1 MILTHLHVHSHFTLL
16 GGTASVE
23 ALAQRAAADGMTHL
37 TLTDDHALYG
47 AVAFSRACHAAGVQ
61 PIIGMA
67 VRAAPLDALDLND
80 GGGLGLLT
88 LLATGPTGYR
98 SLCRLSSGVQS
109 RPDRLEAAAAG
120 LSWDALKADSA
131 GLICLSGGR
140 RGWIERRL
148 RAGDRAGAL
157 RYAGRLAGI
166 YDQRAYLSLELHRPT
181 DALVAQEI
189 VDLGSR
195 LGLGCVA
202 VQPVTCL
209 SPKDAPKLRLL
220 AAIRENCQLAQLP
233 AQALPD
239 GGDPSVQLHWLS
251 PSQMAERFV
260 AFPEALAG
268 IGEITARCH
277 PALPDGRP
285 IWPALKLPDGQTPE
299 AALAALAEEGLHAR
313 YSPQPA
319 PAVTRRL
326 QRELDT
332 IAGHGFSPLF
342 LVVADIVRYARGHEV
357 PVSTRGSV
365 ANSLVA
371 YCAGI
376 TTVDPIEH
384 DLLFERFLNPAR
396 ANPPDIDLDFCSR
409 RRDRVLAYVRRRYGE
424 EHVALVSTVST
435 LRPKSAVRET
445 AKAHGLSDAETE
457 RLVKLLPAGWHPDPR
472 RRSKKTLEDVIMEM
486 DDARLRQVLVDAA
499 SIVGQPDHLSVH
511 PGGLVI
517 TPGPLTDVVPVQWTV
532 KGFLITQYDH
542 SDVETIGLPKLDLL
556 GIRALTVLA
565 DAAELARRRDPA
577 FRLDAIPLD
586 DPATGD
592 LLARAETI
600 GVFQC
605 ESTGAQRTLRQLK
618 ARTVQDLATA
628 NAFFKPGPALGGMAR
643 LFVLR
648 YRGEAPVAY
657 LHPALEPI
665 LGRTK
670 GVLIF
675 QEQILRIA
683 TEIAGLSW
691 QQADF
696 LRRGMSHFGRQE
708 MESMRAA
715 FVQGCMRPAP
725 DGAAFSAQQAATL
738 WEQVEPFAGYG
749 FNQGHATAYAGVSY
763 RSAYLK
769 AHFPAEFFAAR
780 LADWG
785 GFHHP
790 AIYIAEARR
799 LGIAVRPPHVNHSG
813 RKFTLGG
820 KRGAESGERGAIGDA
835 ARVSLSA
842 PRSPAPVPRSP
853 LPAPLATL
861 WMGLGQVRDLRQAT
875 VRAIL
880 QARRDGPFSGLRDL
894 LGRVALQDKEAQ
906 YLVQCGALD
915 GLGASRAGLLGELK
929 EVQRAGSVQQM
940 AFEFPAEPVP
950 AETPAHRLAWEQR
963 VLGWPVSV
971 TPLEALDA
979 PLPATSVL
987 ADLPSPT
994 GRPVTVAG
1002 YRLPG
1007 WTGGRGF
1014 YLSDGQTFVVAVERE
1029 GLAKPAAW
1037 QPILARGRWLHD
1049 PWGAEWLQVE
1059 EISEVRATETAHGSH
1074 G

>member
-1 MILTHLHVHSHFTLL
+1 MSTTHLHVHSHLTLL
-16 GGTASVE
+16 GGAAPVE
-23 ALAQRAAADGMTHL
+23 ALAQRAAADGLTHL
-37 TLTDDHALYG
+37 ALTDDHALYG
-47 AVAFSRACHAAGVQ
+47 AVLFNRACRAAGVQ

-67 VRAAPLDALDLND
+67 VRAQPLAERDLDLEDD
-80 GGGLGLLT
+80 GGPGLLT
-88 LLATGPTGYR
+88 LLAVGPDGYR
-98 SLCRLSSGVQS
+98 SLCRLSSSVQA
-109 RPDRLEAAAAG
+109 RADRVAAAAAG

-140 RGWIERRL
+140 QGWVERRL
-148 RAGDRAGAL
+148 QAGDRAGAL

-166 YDQRAYLSLELHRPT
+166 YDQRAYLALELHKPG
-181 DALVAQEI
+181 DAAIAQEI
-189 VDLGSR
+189 VDLGGR
-195 LGLGCVA
+195 LGLGSVA
-202 VQPVTCL
+202 VQPVYCL
-209 SPKDAPKLRLL
+209 SPQDRPRLRLL
-220 AAIRENCQLAQLP
+220 AAIRENCRLADLP
-233 AQALPD
+233 PRALPD
-239 GGDPSVQLHWLS
+239 GGDPAVLLHWLN
-251 PSQMAERFV
+251 PQEMAERFA
-260 AFPEALAG
+260 AFPQALAA
-268 IGEITARCH
+268 IDEIVAQCR

-285 IWPALKLPDGQTPE
+285 IWPALKLPAGQTP
-299 AALAALAEEGLHAR
+299 ADALAALAAEGLHTR
-313 YSPQPA
+313 YGPEPA
-319 PAVTRRL
+319 PTIAQRL
-326 QRELDT
+326 QRELDA

-342 LVVADIVRYARGHEV
+342 LVVADIVRYARRRDI

-409 RRDRVLAYVRRRYGE
+409 RRDRVLEYVRRRYGE
-424 EHVALVSTVST
+424 ERVALVATIST

-445 AKAHGLSDAETE
+445 AKAHGLSDDETE
-457 RLVKLLPAGWHPDPR
+457 RLVKMLPSGWHPDPR
-472 RRSKKTLEDVIMEM
+472 RRSGKTLEDVISQVN
-486 DDARLRQVLVDAA
+486 DTRLRQVLLDAA
-499 SIVGQPDHLSVH
+499 GLVGQPDHLSVH
-511 PGGLVI
+511 PGGMVI
-517 TPGPLTDVVPVQWTV
+517 TPGPLTDIVPVQYTA

-542 SDVETIGLPKLDLL
+542 GDVEAIGLPKLDLL

-565 DAAELARRRDPA
+565 DAASLARRCDPG

-618 ARTVQDLATA
+618 ARAVQDLATA

-643 LFVLR
+643 AFVLR
-648 YRGEAPVAY
+648 YRGQAPVSY
-657 LHPALEPI
+657 LHPALQPI

-683 TEIAGLSW
+683 VEIAGLSW

-708 MESMRAA
+708 MESMRVA

-725 DGAAFSAQQAATL
+725 DGPAFTPQQAQTL

-749 FNQGHATAYAGVSY
+749 FNQGHATAYADVSY

-769 AHFPAEFFAAR
+769 THFPAEFFAAR

-790 AIYIAEARR
+790 AIYVAEAQR
-799 LGIAVRPPHVNHSG
+799 LGIAVHPPHINHSG
-813 RKFTLGG
+813 RKFTL
-820 KRGAESGERGAIGDA
+820 DA
-835 ARVSLSA
+835 SR
-842 PRSPAPVPRSP
+842 R
-853 LPAPLATL
+853 TL
-861 WMGLGQVRDLRQAT
+861 WMGLGQVRDLRQAS
-875 VRAIL
+875 VRAIV
-880 QARRDGPFSGLRDL
+880 QARREAPFSGLRNL
-894 LGRVALQDKEAQ
+894 LGRVPLHDKEALH
-906 YLVQCGALD
+906 LVQCGALD
-915 GLGASRAGLLGELK
+915 GLGANRASLLAELRD
-929 EVQRAGSVQQM
+929 VHRAGSVQQM
-940 AFEFPAEPVP
+940 AFEFPIDAVA
-950 AETPAHRLAWEQR
+950 AETPAQRLAWEQR
-963 VLGWPVSV
+963 LLGWPVSV
-971 TPLEALDA
+971 TPLDALATPSSSVMLAEAR
-979 PLPATSVL
+979 TQM
-987 ADLPSPT
+987 
-994 GRPVTVAG
+994 GRAVSVAG

-1014 YLSDGQTFVVAVERE
+1014 FLSDGRTFAVAVDRE

-1037 QPILARGRWLHD
+1037 QPILARGRWLRD
-1049 PWGAEWLQVE
+1049 QWGAEWLQLE
-1059 EISEVRATETAHGSH
+1059 EVQALY
-1074 G
+1074 

>member
-1 MILTHLHVHSHFTLL
+1 MSADSPSLVTATHLHVHSHFTLL

-23 ALAQRAAADGMTHL
+23 ALAQAAAADGLSHL
-37 TLTDDHALYG
+37 ALTDDHALYG
-47 AVAFSRACHAAGVQ
+47 AVAFRRACQAADVQ

-67 VRAAPLDALDLND
+67 ARVAPLDAQDLDDD
-80 GGGLGLLT
+80 GEAGLLT
-88 LLATGPTGYR
+88 LLAAGPAGYR
-98 SLCRLSSGVQS
+98 SLCRLSSLVQA

-120 LSWDALKADSA
+120 LSWDALKEQSA

-140 RGWIERRL
+140 QGWVQRR
-148 RAGDRAGAL
+148 RAAGDRAGAL

-166 YDQRAYLSLELHRPT
+166 FDERAWLALELHRPA
-181 DALVAQEI
+181 DVPLAQEL
-189 VDLGSR
+189 VELAGR
-195 LGLGCVA
+195 LGLGAVA
-202 VQPVTCL
+202 VQPVYCL
-209 SPKDAPKLRLL
+209 TPQERPRLRLL
-220 AAIRENCQLAQLP
+220 AALRQNCRLAELP
-233 AQALPD
+233 PQALPD
-239 GGDPSVQLHWLS
+239 RGDAAIDLHWLS
-251 PSQMAERFV
+251 PGQMGQRFA
-260 AFPEALAG
+260 AFPAALAASG
-268 IGEITARCH
+268 QIAAQCQ

-285 IWPALKLPDGQTPE
+285 IWPALKLPAGQTP
-299 AALAALAEEGLHAR
+299 AGALASRAREGLHAR
-313 YSPQPA
+313 FGPNPDPA
-319 PAVTRRL
+319 IAQRL
-326 QRELDT
+326 QRELET
-332 IAGHGFSPLF
+332 IAEHGYSPLF
-342 LVVADIVRYARGHEV
+342 LVVADIVYYARRREI

-376 TTVDPIEH
+376 TTVDPIQH

-409 RRDRVLAYVRRRYGE
+409 RRDRVLDYVRRRYGQE
-424 EHVALVSTVST
+424 RVALVATVST

-445 AKAHGLSDAETE
+445 AKAHGLSDAETG
-457 RLVKLLPAGWHPDPR
+457 RLLKLLPAGWRPDPSR
-472 RRSKKTLEDVIMEM
+472 RPAKTLDDVIAEM
-486 DDARLRQVLVDAA
+486 SEPRLRQVLIDAA
-499 SIVGQPDHLSVH
+499 GLVGQPDHLSVH

-517 TPGPLTDVVPVQWTV
+517 APGPMTDIAPVQWTA

-542 SDVETIGLPKLDLL
+542 GDVEAIGLPKLDLL

-565 DAAELARRRDPA
+565 DAAALARRRDPA

-618 ARTVQDLATA
+618 ARRVQDLAAA

-643 LFVLR
+643 AFVLR
-648 YRGEAPVAY
+648 YRGEAPVVY

-683 TEIAGLSW
+683 VEIAGLSW

-715 FVQGCMRPAP
+715 FVQGCLRPAP
-725 DGAAFSAQQAATL
+725 DGPAFSPQQAQTL
-738 WEQVEPFAGYG
+738 WEQVAPFAGYG
-749 FNQGHATAYAGVSY
+749 FNQGHATAYADVSY

-769 AHFPAEFFAAR
+769 THFPAEFFAAR

-790 AIYIAEARR
+790 AIYAAEAQR
-799 LGIAVRPPHVNHSG
+799 LGIAVRPPHINHSG
-813 RKFTLGG
+813 RKFTLHD
-820 KRGAESGERGAIGDA
+820 S
-835 ARVSLSA
+835 RV
-842 PRSPAPVPRSP
+842 
-853 LPAPLATL
+853 TL
-861 WMGLGQVRDLRQAT
+861 WMGLGQVRDLRQAA
-875 VRAIL
+875 VAAIV
-880 QARRDGPFSGLRDL
+880 QARREAPFSGLRDL
-894 LGRVALQDKEAQ
+894 LGRVALQEKEA
-906 YLVQCGALD
+906 LHLTQCGALD
-915 GLGASRAGLLGELK
+915 GLGENRTALLAELK
-929 EVQRAGSVQQM
+929 EVRRAGSVQQM
-940 AFEFPAEPVP
+940 AFAFPLDAVAAE
-950 AETPAHRLAWEQR
+950 AAAQRLAWETR

-971 TPLEALDA
+971 TPLEAA
-979 PLPATSVL
+979 TVPASAATL
-987 ADLPSPT
+987 AEAQAQP
-994 GRPVTVAG
+994 GRPGAVAG

-1014 YLSDGQTFVVAVERE
+1014 YLSDGRTFAVAVERE
-1029 GLAKPAAW
+1029 GLAKPAPW
-1037 QPILARGRWLHD
+1037 QPILAIGRWQRD
-1049 PWGAEWLQVE
+1049 RWGAEWLSVE
-1059 EISEVRATETAHGSH
+1059 EITPLA
-1074 G
+1074 

>member
-1 MILTHLHVHSHFTLL
+1 MY
-16 GGTASVE
+16 E
-23 ALAQRAAADGMTHL
+23 
-37 TLTDDHALYG
+37 
-47 AVAFSRACHAAGVQ
+47 
-61 PIIGMA
+61 
-67 VRAAPLDALDLND
+67 
-80 GGGLGLLT
+80 
-88 LLATGPTGYR
+88 
-98 SLCRLSSGVQS
+98 
-109 RPDRLEAAAAG
+109 
-120 LSWDALKADSA
+120 
-131 GLICLSGGR
+131 
-140 RGWIERRL
+140 
-148 RAGDRAGAL
+148 
-157 RYAGRLAGI
+157 
-166 YDQRAYLSLELHRPT
+166 QRAYLALELHQPA
-181 DALVAQEI
+181 DAAVAQEI
-189 VDLGSR
+189 VALGDR
-195 LGLGCVA
+195 LGLSSVA
-202 VQPVTCL
+202 VQPVYCL
-209 SPKDAPKLRLL
+209 SPQDRPRLRLL
-220 AAIRENCQLAQLP
+220 AAIRENCRLAELP
-233 AQALPD
+233 PQALPD
-239 GGDPSVQLHWLS
+239 GGDPAMILHWLS
-251 PSQMAERFV
+251 PRQMAERFA
-260 AFPEALAG
+260 AFPQALAA
-268 IGEITARCH
+268 IGEIVQQCR

-285 IWPALKLPDGQTPE
+285 IWPALKLPAGQTPE
-299 AALAALAEEGLHAR
+299 TALAALAEQGLRDR
-313 YSPQPA
+313 YGSQPA
-319 PAVTRRL
+319 PAIAQRL
-326 QRELDT
+326 QREMDA

-342 LVVADIVRYARGHEV
+342 LVVADIVRYAREHGI

-409 RRDRVLAYVRRRYGE
+409 RRDRVLNYVRRRYGE
-424 EHVALVSTVST
+424 EHVALVATVST

-457 RLVKLLPAGWHPDPR
+457 RLVKLLPSGWHPDPR
-472 RRSKKTLEDVIMEM
+472 RRSKKTVEDVIMEM
-486 DDARLRQVLVDAA
+486 ADARLRQVLIDAA
-499 SIVGQPDHLSVH
+499 GIVGQPDHLSVH

-517 TPGPLTDVVPVQWTV
+517 TPGPLTDVAPVQWTV

-542 SDVETIGLPKLDLL
+542 NDVEAIGLPKLDLL

-577 FRLDAIPLD
+577 FRLDAILLD

-618 ARTVQDLATA
+618 ARSVQDLATA

-715 FVQGCMRPAP
+715 FVAGCMRPAP
-725 DGAAFSAQQAATL
+725 DGPAFSAQQAATL

-749 FNQGHATAYAGVSY
+749 FNQGHATAYADVSY

-790 AIYIAEARR
+790 AIYVAEARR
-799 LGIAVRPPHVNHSG
+799 LGIAVHPPHVNHSG
-813 RKFTLGG
+813 RKFTF
-820 KRGAESGERGAIGDA
+820 
-835 ARVSLSA
+835 V
-842 PRSPAPVPRSP
+842 SP
-853 LPAPLATL
+853 LPPTPPFPSSPPPAL
-861 WMGLGQVRDLRQAT
+861 WMGLDQVRDLRQAS
-875 VRAIL
+875 VRAIV
-880 QARRDGPFSGLRDL
+880 QARREAPFTGLRDL
-894 LGRVALQDKEAQ
+894 LGRVPLHDKEALH
-906 YLVQCGALD
+906 LVQCGALD
-915 GLGASRAGLLGELK
+915 GLGASRASLLAELK

-940 AFEFPAEPVP
+940 AFEFPLEPVQ
-950 AETPAHRLAWEQR
+950 AETPAQRLAWEQLL
-963 VLGWPVSV
+963 LGWPVSV
-971 TPLEALDA
+971 TPLEAVGG
-979 PLPATSVL
+979 PLPDTVVL
-987 ADLPSPT
+987 ADLPSQP
-994 GRPVTVAG
+994 GRPATVAG

-1014 YLSDGQTFVVAVERE
+1014 FLSDGQTFAVAVERE
-1029 GLAKPAAW
+1029 GLAKPSPW
-1037 QPILARGRWLHD
+1037 QPILALGRWQRD

-1059 EISEVRATETAHGSH
+1059 EISKMRATEIAHGSH
-1074 G
+1074 